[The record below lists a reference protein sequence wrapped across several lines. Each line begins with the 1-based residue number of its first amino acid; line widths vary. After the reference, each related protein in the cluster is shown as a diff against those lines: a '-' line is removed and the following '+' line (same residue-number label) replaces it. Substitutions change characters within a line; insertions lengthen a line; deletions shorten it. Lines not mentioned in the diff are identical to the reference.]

1 MNPQYS
7 KEAILEAQ
15 VQRLQEKLL
24 ESSASQ
30 LKLHHLKGVQAREK
44 EEWRESKRVL
54 EERLATARREC
65 DSLRR
70 KESTREMRGSSRNMS
85 EEPPP
90 ANLLHRVS

>member
-1 MNPQYS
+1 MNPKYS

-24 ESSASQ
+24 ETSSSK

-44 EEWRESKRVL
+44 EEWKESKRVL
-54 EERLATARREC
+54 EEKLATARREC
-65 DSLRR
+65 DMLRS
-70 KESTREMRGSSRNMS
+70 KESTQGVSRNVS

-90 ANLLHRVS
+90 TSLLHRVSQ